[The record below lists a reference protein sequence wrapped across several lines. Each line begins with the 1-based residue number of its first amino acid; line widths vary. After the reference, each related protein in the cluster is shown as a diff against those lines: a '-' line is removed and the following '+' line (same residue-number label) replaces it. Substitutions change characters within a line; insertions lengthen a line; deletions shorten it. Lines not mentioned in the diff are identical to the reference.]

1 MMMLILATTLCLVFA
16 RTQSEF
22 LNGQRMSPYLDE
34 RKMDT
39 RYNLIKVGMTV
50 KLFIAWELIILSAY

>member
-1 MMMLILATTLCLVFA
+1 MMMPILATTLCLVLA
-16 RTQSEF
+16 QSEF

>member
-1 MMMLILATTLCLVFA
+1 MMMLILAATLCLVLA

-22 LNGQRMSPYLDE
+22 LSGHRMSPYLDE
-34 RKMDT
+34 RQIDIR

-50 KLFIAWELIILSAY
+50 KLFIAWE